1 VGRRIS
7 SRLPPVSVLLLVTCG
22 WTVAADQGA
31 QPGDGSY
38 PVVKYT
44 ETAAE
49 PVVEYNLLHHMLA
62 EPDPQPLLRIY
73 GDGRVHVHYPAY
85 TKRAGDYELQL
96 SQPELRTLLRDL
108 SRDGVIDF
116 DRAAMRSQRQ
126 ELEAQRRA
134 ATGRL
139 FHVSDSSDTVIH
151 VRLEEYQR
159 EPGMPRVLKL
169 EKRFVWPDLPQDA
182 RRFPQLAEITN
193 ANQAA
198 QRLEMLLHR
207 ADLVRIP
214 R

>member
-1 VGRRIS
+1 MY
-7 SRLPPVSVLLLVTCG
+7 SRLLPASVFFLLVCG
-22 WTVAADQGA
+22 WSVGAAQDA
-31 QPGDGSY
+31 RPDGRSY
-38 PVVKYT
+38 PAVKYS

-49 PVVEYNLLHHMLA
+49 PVVEYNLVHHMLA

-85 TKRAGDYELQL
+85 MERAGDYELQL

-126 ELEAQRRA
+126 QLEAQRRA

-139 FHVSDSSDTVIH
+139 FHVSDSTDTVIR
-151 VRLEEYQR
+151 VRLDEYQR
-159 EPGMPRVLKL
+159 GPGSPRILKL
-169 EKRFVWPDLPQDA
+169 ERRFVWPDLPQDA

-198 QRLEMLLHR
+198 QRLETLLHR
-207 ADLVRIP
+207 ADLVRLP